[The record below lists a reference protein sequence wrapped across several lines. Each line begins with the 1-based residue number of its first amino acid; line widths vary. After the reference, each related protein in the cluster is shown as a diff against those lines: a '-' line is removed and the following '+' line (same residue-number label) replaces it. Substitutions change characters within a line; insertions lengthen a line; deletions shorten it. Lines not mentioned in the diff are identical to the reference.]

1 MITLTHL
8 TVVPAVVGVLATG
21 VAEVEAEDTDAVVVE
36 DGDPLLVYLFPMS
49 GALVPLHSAG
59 VCVFS
64 RI

>member
-8 TVVPAVVGVLATG
+8 TVVPAVVGVLATV
-21 VAEVEAEDTDAVVVE
+21 VAEAEVEDTDAAVVE
-36 DGDPLLVYLFPMS
+36 DGDPLVYLFPMS